1 MTADLA
7 APNSAGQG
15 EVLLLLSAGRDILTA
30 FIHTPGTTGNREFF
44 EIMKK
49 FAIILA
55 GLMALTLTACNT
67 IAGAGRDVESAGD
80 AVEDAAEGAK

>member
-1 MTADLA
+1 
-7 APNSAGQG
+7 
-15 EVLLLLSAGRDILTA
+15 
-30 FIHTPGTTGNREFF
+30 
-44 EIMKK
+44 MKK